1 LTVACTS
8 IVTAVGA
15 VTDALRMQFAAV
27 PDPLQEPATFAF
39 AVGMMAVRVPAVSR
53 PVTTA

>member
-1 LTVACTS
+1 
-8 IVTAVGA
+8 
-15 VTDALRMQFAAV
+15 MQFAAV